1 MKIQVLNLPIR
12 DCFHPGA
19 YRERHG
25 YTMEQKEL
33 LKKITEVVR
42 ECGEIILHADR
53 NKSAVDEKAGHAN
66 FVTEYDK
73 RIQQILHKNLLQILP
88 EAVFVGEEE
97 DIHASVAKGYA
108 FIVDPID
115 GTTNFIKDYHMSVIS
130 VGLTSDAEKYMGV
143 VYNPY
148 SDEMFTAVRG
158 EGACLNDKPI
168 HVSGEALSNGLVLF
182 GTAPYYEELSK
193 RSFEMAYDYF
203 KKALDVRRSGS
214 AAYDL
219 CSVAAGRAE
228 LFFELSLSPWD
239 YAAGALILEE
249 AGGKVTTIEGGPL
262 TLQAGCSVL
271 ATNGIA

>member
-1 MKIQVLNLPIR
+1 
-12 DCFHPGA
+12 
-19 YRERHG
+19 
-25 YTMEQKEL
+25 MEPKEL
-33 LKKITEVVR
+33 LGKITDVVR
-42 ECGEIILHADR
+42 ECGEIILHAER
-53 NKSAVDEKAGHAN
+53 GKSRIDEKAGHAN

-73 RIQQILHKNLLQILP
+73 RIQQILRKSLLQILP

-97 DIHASVAKGYA
+97 DIHASIAKGYA

-115 GTTNFIKDYHMSVIS
+115 GTTNFIKDYHMSVVS
-130 VGLTSDAEKYMGV
+130 VGLTLDGEKYMGV

-158 EGACLNDKPI
+158 QGACLNDGPI
-168 HVSGEALSNGLVLF
+168 HVSSQPLSNGLVLF
-182 GTAPYYEELSK
+182 GTAPYYEELAK

-214 AAYDL
+214 AALDL

-239 YAAGALILEE
+239 YVAGALILEE
-249 AGGKVTTIEGGPL
+249 AGGKVTTLEGGPL
-262 TLQAGCSVL
+262 TLHAGCSVL

>member
-1 MKIQVLNLPIR
+1 
-12 DCFHPGA
+12 
-19 YRERHG
+19 
-25 YTMEQKEL
+25 MEQKEL
-33 LKKITEVVR
+33 LNKIVDVVR

-53 NKSAVDEKAGHAN
+53 SKSCIDEKTGHAN
-66 FVTEYDK
+66 FVTAYDK
-73 RIQQILHKNLLQILP
+73 KIQQILQKRLLQILP

-115 GTTNFIKDYHMSVIS
+115 GTTNFIKDYHMSVVS
-130 VGLTSDAEKYMGV
+130 VGLTSDGEKYMGV

-148 SDEMFTAVRG
+148 SDEMFTAVKG
-158 EGACLNDKPI
+158 QGAYLNDKPI
-168 HVSGEALSNGLVLF
+168 HVSSQPLSNGLVLF

-203 KKALDVRRSGS
+203 RQALDVRRSGS
-214 AAYDL
+214 AAFDL

-228 LFFELSLSPWD
+228 IFFELRLSPWD

-249 AGGKVTTIEGGPL
+249 AGGKVTTIQGEPL

-271 ATNGIA
+271 ATNGVV

>member
-1 MKIQVLNLPIR
+1 
-12 DCFHPGA
+12 
-19 YRERHG
+19 
-25 YTMEQKEL
+25 MEQKEL
-33 LKKITEVVR
+33 LNKIVDVVR

-53 NKSAVDEKAGHAN
+53 SKSCIDEKTGHAN
-66 FVTEYDK
+66 FVTAYDK
-73 RIQQILHKNLLQILP
+73 KIQQILQKRLLQILP

-115 GTTNFIKDYHMSVIS
+115 GTTNFIKDYHMSVVS
-130 VGLTSDAEKYMGV
+130 VGLTSDGEKYMGV

-148 SDEMFTAVRG
+148 SDEMFTAVKG
-158 EGACLNDKPI
+158 QGAYLNDKPI
-168 HVSGEALSNGLVLF
+168 HVSSQPLSNGLVLF

-203 KKALDVRRSGS
+203 RQALDVRRSGS

-228 LFFELSLSPWD
+228 LFFELRLSPWD

-249 AGGKVTTIEGGPL
+249 AGGKVTTIQGEPL

-271 ATNGIA
+271 ATNGVV

>member
-1 MKIQVLNLPIR
+1 
-12 DCFHPGA
+12 
-19 YRERHG
+19 
-25 YTMEQKEL
+25 
-33 LKKITEVVR
+33 
-42 ECGEIILHADR
+42 
-53 NKSAVDEKAGHAN
+53 
-66 FVTEYDK
+66 
-73 RIQQILHKNLLQILP
+73 
-88 EAVFVGEEE
+88 
-97 DIHASVAKGYA
+97 
-108 FIVDPID
+108 
-115 GTTNFIKDYHMSVIS
+115 MSGIS
-130 VGLTSDAEKYMGV
+130 VGLASDAEKYMGV

>member
-1 MKIQVLNLPIR
+1 
-12 DCFHPGA
+12 
-19 YRERHG
+19 
-25 YTMEQKEL
+25 MEQKEL
-33 LKKITEVVR
+33 LKKITDVVR

-53 NKSAVDEKAGHAN
+53 SKSHIDEKAGHAN
-66 FVTEYDK
+66 FVTAYDK
-73 RIQQILHKNLLQILP
+73 KVQQILQKNLLQLLP
-88 EAVFVGEEE
+88 EAGF
-97 DIHASVAKGYA
+97 
-108 FIVDPID
+108 ID

-130 VGLTSDAEKYMGV
+130 VGLTLDGEKYMGV

-148 SDEMFTAVRG
+148 SDEMFTAIKG
-158 EGACLNDKPI
+158 QGAYLNGRSI
-168 HVSGEALSNGLVLF
+168 HVSSEPLSNGLVLF
-182 GTAPYYEELSK
+182 GTAPYFEELSK

-214 AAYDL
+214 AALDL

-239 YAAGALILEE
+239 FAAGALILEE
-249 AGGKVTTIEGGPL
+249 AGGKVTTVEGGPL